1 MLSCGSTSGGRQVH
15 KEGLSPLPYLVAV
28 PPGASSHTAIFLSVL
43 QAAPQ
48 ARPVVILLKSNPAR
62 HTPIQ
67 PHRRLIRVINS
78 SSCSVL
84 CSVRGAKFQ
93 SRIRNKQTQPEGS
106 LLRQTVALIAH
117 SIVAILGQSL
127 RVERSV
133 AVGVFSSALY
143 HKTKTVGKNQAV
155 EMSWG
160 GGGGGG
166 RGGGRGGGESN
177 QVGQNAV
184 CNLLHTV
191 VFNGNTACGLSS

>member
-1 MLSCGSTSGGRQVH
+1 MTLPHRAGATRQKACDAVLWVHIWRETGTQRRAVPSPLLGRCTSGCFKSHSHLSLRATGSSTGRA
-15 KEGLSPLPYLVAV
+15 GGYSPQIKP
-28 PPGASSHTAIFLSVL
+28 SFFCQWTD
-43 QAAPQ
+43 
-48 ARPVVILLKSNPAR
+48 
-62 HTPIQ
+62 TPIQ

-93 SRIRNKQTQPEGS
+93 SRIKNKQTQPEGS

-160 GGGGGG
+160 GGGMGGIFMLFF
-166 RGGGRGGGESN
+166 GGGGGE
-177 QVGQNAV
+177 GRRRK
-184 CNLLHTV
+184 
-191 VFNGNTACGLSS
+191 

>member
-1 MLSCGSTSGGRQVH
+1 M
-15 KEGLSPLPYLVAV
+15 
-28 PPGASSHTAIFLSVL
+28 
-43 QAAPQ
+43 
-48 ARPVVILLKSNPAR
+48 
-62 HTPIQ
+62 PIQ

-84 CSVRGAKFQ
+84 CSVRGAKLQ
-93 SRIRNKQTQPEGS
+93 SRIKNKQTQPEGS
-106 LLRQTVALIAH
+106 LLRQTVALITH

-160 GGGGGG
+160 RRGWGGGASFFL
-166 RGGGRGGGESN
+166 GGGEGKEEK
-177 QVGQNAV
+177 VIK
-184 CNLLHTV
+184 
-191 VFNGNTACGLSS
+191 